1 MANGFSRSPML
12 LKGALIRF
20 SSPLLVPV
28 PHIIPFQY
36 NPETLS
42 RTLDPWAPP
51 AKDDERS
58 ATKAQTEENSLAQ
71 PYDPE
76 ESFTLSLELDAA
88 DALEDPSNHPVAVVA
103 GIADRIAALEML
115 LYPVDDESVSGVL
128 NVSVN
133 ASLGAGGVAA
143 GVAADVVPQKKVPIV
158 LFFWGPGR
166 IVPVRVTT
174 FTVEEQAFLP
184 ILYPMRAKCTLGLKV
199 LDAAAL
205 GGDTSAEAKIAKA
218 CYTFTRAQKQ
228 ALAKVENTVEF
239 ITGRMPF

>member
-1 MANGFSRSPML
+1 MANGFTRSPLL

-20 SSPLLVPV
+20 SSPFLVPI
-28 PHIIPFQY
+28 PSIIPFQY

-51 AKDDERS
+51 GKDDERS
-58 ATKAQTEENSLAQ
+58 ATKAPTEENSLAQ

-76 ESFTLSLELDAA
+76 ESFNLSLELVAA
-88 DALEDPSNHPVAVVA
+88 DALEDPGNHRVAVLT

-115 LYPVDDESVSGVL
+115 LYPTGEEEAVGGVL
-128 NVSVN
+128 NVPVN
-133 ASLGAGGVAA
+133 TSLGAGAA
-143 GVAADVVPQKKVPIV
+143 PGAAVDVVPQRKVPVV

-166 IVPVRVTT
+166 IVPVRIST

-199 LDAAAL
+199 LDAAAF
-205 GGDTSAEAKIAKA
+205 GSDTSAEVKIAKA
-218 CYTFTRAQKQ
+218 CYTFTRAQTQ
-228 ALAKVENTVEF
+228 ALAKVENIPGF
-239 ITGRMPF
+239 ITSRLPF